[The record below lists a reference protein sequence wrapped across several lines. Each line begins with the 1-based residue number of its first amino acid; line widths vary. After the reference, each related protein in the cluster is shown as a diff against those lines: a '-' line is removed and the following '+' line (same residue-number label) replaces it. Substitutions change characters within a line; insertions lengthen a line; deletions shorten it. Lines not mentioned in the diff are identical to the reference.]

1 MGLKLLPSQ
10 FIHQKKAYALQN
22 KKMHVN
28 KLLSVNLAVSR
39 WDLLHDSLSVFSSRK
54 VARRARSA
62 RRATFT
68 LSYTPQRAISLIIHE
83 LQRQKDAEFFTFFH
97 FSWHLEAGIATILLR
112 ISWGT
117 IPLKISKR
125 ENQGKLPK
133 NASEGTYLVSLN
145 SNRDWGKWAC

>member
-28 KLLSVNLAVSR
+28 KLLPVNLAVSR
-39 WDLLHDSLSVFSSRK
+39 WDLLHDSLSVFSSNK

-83 LQRQKDAEFFTFFH
+83 LQRQKDAKFFTFFH
-97 FSWHLEAGIATILLR
+97 FS
-112 ISWGT
+112 
-117 IPLKISKR
+117 
-125 ENQGKLPK
+125 
-133 NASEGTYLVSLN
+133 
-145 SNRDWGKWAC
+145 

>member
-1 MGLKLLPSQ
+1 MDLKLLPSQ

-39 WDLLHDSLSVFSSRK
+39 WDLLHDSLSVFSSKK
-54 VARRARSA
+54 VARPARSA
-62 RRATFT
+62 GRATFS

-83 LQRQKDAEFFTFFH
+83 LQRQKDAKFFTFFH

-133 NASEGTYLVSLN
+133 NASEGAYLVSLN
-145 SNRDWGKWAC
+145 SNRDWRKWAC

>member
-39 WDLLHDSLSVFSSRK
+39 WDLLHDSLSVFSSKK
-54 VARRARSA
+54 VA
-62 RRATFT
+62 TFS

-83 LQRQKDAEFFTFFH
+83 LQRQKDAKFFTFFH

-145 SNRDWGKWAC
+145 FNRDWRKWAC